1 MRHKTELTP
10 GMHRGFKKGIR
21 QAAKRLPLVDYRK
34 LRTDLRKVIG
44 GETGSKV
51 QYYING
57 KTIVY
62 PDVAQAIEKAFKK
75 RKINPDDIWDI

>member
-10 GMHRGFKKGIR
+10 GMHRGFKKGIK
-21 QAAKRLPLVDYRK
+21 QATKLLSLIDYRK

-44 GETGSKV
+44 GETGSKLH
-51 QYYING
+51 YYIYG

-62 PDVAQAIEKAFKK
+62 PDVALKIEKAFKK
-75 RKINPDDIWDI
+75 RKINPEDIWDN